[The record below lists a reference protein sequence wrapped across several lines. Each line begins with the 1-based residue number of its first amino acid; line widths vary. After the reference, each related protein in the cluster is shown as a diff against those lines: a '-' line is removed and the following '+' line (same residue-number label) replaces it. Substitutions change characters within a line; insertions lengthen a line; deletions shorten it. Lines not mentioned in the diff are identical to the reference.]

1 MTTASKPARPWIKPA
16 AAAAVVLALA
26 GIGYA
31 SFNSATPAPNVT
43 FISITGDKIS
53 TESLRGKVVMVN
65 FWATSCVTC
74 VKEMP
79 QMVETY
85 NKYKGQGLEFVAV
98 AMQYDPPN
106 YVLNF
111 TETRRLPFKVAIDSA
126 GDIAKQFGDVSLTP
140 TTFVIDKNGKIIKRY
155 VGEPSFPELHK
166 LLEKE
171 LAS

>member
-1 MTTASKPARPWIKPA
+1 MTSSSRPWIKPV

-26 GIGYA
+26 GVGYA
-31 SFNSATPAPNVT
+31 SFYSATPAPDVT
-43 FISITGDKIS
+43 FISIKGDKIS

-65 FWATSCVTC
+65 FWATSCTTC

-79 QMVETY
+79 HMVETY
-85 NKYKGQGLEFVAV
+85 NKYKAQGMEFVAV

-111 TETRRLPFKVAIDSA
+111 TETRKLPFTVAIDSA
-126 GDIAKQFGDVSLTP
+126 GDIARQFGDVSLTP
-140 TTFVIDKNGKIIKRY
+140 TTFLIDKNGRIIKRY
-155 VGEPSFPELHK
+155 VGEPDFPALHK
-166 LLEKE
+166 LIEKE